1 MADVGHSERRYCEHC
16 GRRLFE
22 EFRCQFRFC
31 PSRISLYFGDQ
42 AKVLRVNLA
51 AWGDRPITMFSL
63 TAGGADTSHGRWDT
77 LRCAHRGPHTHT
89 GLSGCRVRRL
99 EAAVWNAQAP
109 ERWGKL
115 RDAVYSQVRRRYGKV
130 RVVILGVVWQL
141 QSRGLLHAHVVV
153 GFEAGGLGEDVIAF
167 YRRSMRKLM
176 PQYGFARGRYGFH
189 GGRTDR
195 FGARDAANYLA
206 PYLSPGDGSLAEAV
220 ADMQQFAGTREDGT
234 RRSFRPV
241 YVSPSLTKATGCT
254 MAFLRFKRWV
264 YAVWGKALANAM
276 TPGEWRRFW
285 ELRRQFGVV
294 PTPGGSFAERAPP
307 APWSAGVRRRVFVAL
322 AELRWDRV
330 AEAERAA
337 EAASGAASDWL
348 SRQLALRVA

>member
-1 MADVGHSERRYCEHC
+1 
-16 GRRLFE
+16 
-22 EFRCQFRFC
+22 
-31 PSRISLYFGDQ
+31 
-42 AKVLRVNLA
+42 
-51 AWGDRPITMFSL
+51 
-63 TAGGADTSHGRWDT
+63 
-77 LRCAHRGPHTHT
+77 
-89 GLSGCRVRRL
+89 
-99 EAAVWNAQAP
+99 
-109 ERWGKL
+109 
-115 RDAVYSQVRRRYGKV
+115 
-130 RVVILGVVWQL
+130 
-141 QSRGLLHAHVVV
+141 
-153 GFEAGGLGEDVIAF
+153 
-167 YRRSMRKLM
+167 
-176 PQYGFARGRYGFH
+176 
-189 GGRTDR
+189 
-195 FGARDAANYLA
+195 
-206 PYLSPGDGSLAEAV
+206 
-220 ADMQQFAGTREDGT
+220 
-234 RRSFRPV
+234 
-241 YVSPSLTKATGCT
+241 